1 MATNDP
7 LCLKSHLASIHLS
20 IMMSPA
26 SCCSCT
32 VQNTCN
38 KEIKRQLATAT
49 IFFHEHSQFTEH
61 QRKGEAFSLTTFYL
75 LHSFHRRHLDISHMI
90 TADCSPPHILKP
102 ETLNFECKL
111 LTTNLALLMQVV
123 LMISVLIF
131 SLCNCVG
138 RNFVLS

>member
-1 MATNDP
+1 MATSDP
-7 LCLKSHLASIHLS
+7 LCLKSHLASIHLSIIHLS

-61 QRKGEAFSLTTFYL
+61 QGKGEAFSLTTFYL

-102 ETLNFECKL
+102 ETLNFRV
-111 LTTNLALLMQVV
+111 QVA
-123 LMISVLIF
+123 
-131 SLCNCVG
+131 NH
-138 RNFVLS
+138 

>member
-1 MATNDP
+1 MITNDP
-7 LCLKSHLASIHLS
+7 LCLKSHLTSIHSS

-26 SCCSCT
+26 SSCSCT
-32 VQNTCN
+32 VQNTCK

-61 QRKGEAFSLTTFYL
+61 QGKREAFSLTPFYL
-75 LHSFHRRHLDISHMI
+75 LHSFHRHLDISHMI
-90 TADCSPPHILKP
+90 TVDYSPPHILKP
-102 ETLNFECKL
+102 ETFNFRVKL